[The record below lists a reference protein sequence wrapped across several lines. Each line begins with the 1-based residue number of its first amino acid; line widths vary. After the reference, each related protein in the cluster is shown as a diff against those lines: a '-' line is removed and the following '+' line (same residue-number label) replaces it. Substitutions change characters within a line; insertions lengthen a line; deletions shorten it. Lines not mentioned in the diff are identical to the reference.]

1 MSYGYFGGSYYGPQR
16 NYNVIYPLLFAL
28 VVAFG
33 MLAGAKMHED
43 NQKEVNKNKA
53 PQLKVGEVMS
63 YINNA
68 YVDEVN
74 NAELGEKAISGMLKN
89 LDPHSVYIPAKKQEQ
104 LNQPLKGNFEGIG
117 VEFNIL
123 KDTIIVV
130 SPISGGPSEEVG
142 IKAGDKIIKIKG
154 EDVAG
159 EGITNQD
166 VIDQLRGKKGSKV
179 NVTVSR
185 KGVNDPMKFTI
196 TRDKIP
202 LKSVDATYME
212 NDHTGYIK
220 INRFSAKTSYEFNN
234 ALDQLKD
241 QGIENLILDLRENPG
256 GYLKAAINIAD
267 QFLKD
272 EKMIVYTKGRARD
285 KKVYKTSGDGKF
297 QDGKLSILVDRGSA
311 SASEII
317 SGAVQDHDRGLV
329 VGRRTFGKGLVQ
341 EPYELKDGSVVRLT
355 VARYY
360 TPTGRCIQKPYDNG
374 IKEYHKELI
383 KRDEQGELMHK
394 DSIEFADS
402 LKYKT
407 PEGRVVYGGGG
418 IMPDIF
424 VPMDT
429 SERTQYLKKLL
440 QKGLMN
446 EYALNYVNDNRKS
459 LKNDYD
465 SPNDFI
471 ENFKTRGPI
480 MNAFVNFADRKGV
493 DYNRSKIQ
501 TSWNTI
507 TTTLKALIAR
517 QIWEGNVYFKIRN
530 QNDNSYQKALELI
543 KEDAFAERNLRF

>member
-1 MSYGYFGGSYYGPQR
+1 MSYGYFGGSYGPQR

-33 MLAGAKMHED
+33 MLAGAKMHKD
-43 NQKEVNKNKA
+43 NQEEANKNKA

-68 YVDEVN
+68 YVDKVN

-89 LDPHSVYIPAKKQEQ
+89 LDPHSVYIPAKKQKQ

-166 VIDQLRGKKGSKV
+166 VIDQLRGKKGTKV
-179 NVTVSR
+179 DVTISR

-202 LKSVDATYME
+202 LNSVDATYME
-212 NDHTGYIK
+212 NDLTGYIK
-220 INRFSAKTSYEFNN
+220 INRFSAKTSNEFNN
-234 ALDQLKD
+234 ALGQLKE
-241 QGIENLILDLRENPG
+241 QGLENLILDLRENPG

-267 QFLKD
+267 EFLKD
-272 EKMIVYTKGRARD
+272 DKMIVYTKGRARD
-285 KKVYKTSGDGKF
+285 KKVYKTSGGGKF
-297 QDGKLSILVDRGSA
+297 QDGKLIILVDRGSA
-311 SASEII
+311 SASEIV

-394 DSIEFADS
+394 DSIKFADS

-407 PEGRVVYGGGG
+407 PQGRVVYGGGG

-459 LKNDYD
+459 LKNDYE
-465 SPNDFI
+465 SSNDFI
-471 ENFKTRGPI
+471 ENFKTRGPL
-480 MNAFVNFADRKGV
+480 MDGFVNFADRKDV
-493 DYNRSKIQ
+493 DYNSSSIK

-517 QIWEGNVYFKIRN
+517 QIWEEDVYFKIRN
-530 QNDNSYQKALELI
+530 QNDNAYLKAVELI